1 VSPEGA
7 WSKIPRSGASS
18 YLLWEINIFKW
29 QVKRKKISGM
39 NSKNIKASAK
49 TSRRKPETIVRK
61 SPRKEALPKGPFKQE
76 GKRARCCLLIF
87 VPRSTLSAVINDL
100 SGRYGY
106 SHLAVDCGDVDIPT
120 GKRVM
125 IESTIGE
132 GVHSSFQ
139 DEYGDRNFV
148 RIPLENV
155 GIDTDEFCDCVRSK
169 LGEKFDREEA
179 LTFGI
184 LHNPAEQI
192 CSDLASGCLPLKA
205 RIDIAR
211 YYRAGILHPDS
222 AVNLQKKP
230 KKDFYLFISPNSF
243 AEYFGAPRG
252 KYLAVPDQLSEP
264 VLPTKR
270 ITRLRA
276 FFKII
281 SMSLGRLG
289 HKKR

>member
-1 VSPEGA
+1 MK
-7 WSKIPRSGASS
+7 SKTKRSSS
-18 YLLWEINIFKW
+18 KTVRQKRNNIDANP
-29 QVKRKKISGM
+29 Q
-39 NSKNIKASAK
+39 
-49 TSRRKPETIVRK
+49 
-61 SPRKEALPKGPFKQE
+61 RKEVAQPKGPFKHG
-76 GKRARCCLLIF
+76 GKGYRCCLLIF

-125 IESTIGE
+125 IESTVGV
-132 GVHSSFQ
+132 GVHTSFQ

-148 RIPLENV
+148 RIPLDNI
-155 GIDTDEFCDCVRSK
+155 GIDTAEFCDCVRSK
-169 LGEKFDREEA
+169 LGEKFDKEEA

-192 CSDLASGCLPLKA
+192 CSDVASVCLPQA
-205 RIDIAR
+205 VRADIAR
-211 YYRAGILHPDS
+211 FFRAGFLHPLTSVDR
-222 AVNLQKKP
+222 QKEPNKEN
-230 KKDFYLFISPNSF
+230 YLFVSPNSF

-252 KYLAVPDQLSEP
+252 KNLTRPDQLSKP
-264 VLPTKR
+264 VLPTHR
-270 ITRLRA
+270 ITRLRSV
-276 FFKII
+276 FKII

>member
-1 VSPEGA
+1 MIFEMK
-7 WSKIPRSGASS
+7 SKTKRS
-18 YLLWEINIFKW
+18 
-29 QVKRKKISGM
+29 
-39 NSKNIKASAK
+39 SAK
-49 TSRRKPETIVRK
+49 AGHQNRKYINAGPQ
-61 SPRKEALPKGPFKQE
+61 RKEEVQPKGPFKHG
-76 GKRARCCLLIF
+76 GKGYRCCLLIF

-125 IESTIGE
+125 IESTVGV
-132 GVHSSFQ
+132 GVHTSFQ

-148 RIPLENV
+148 RIPLDKI
-155 GIDTDEFCDCVRSK
+155 GINTAEFCDCVRSK

-192 CSDLASGCLPLKA
+192 CSDLAAGCLPLKI
-205 RIDIAR
+205 RIEIAR
-211 YYRAGILHPDS
+211 YYRAGILHPDL
-222 AVNLQKKP
+222 AMNLRKKP

-243 AEYFGAPRG
+243 AEYFGAPKG
-252 KYLAVPDQLSEP
+252 KQLTRPNQLSKP

-281 SMSLGRLG
+281 SMALGHLG
-289 HKKR
+289 HKKQ